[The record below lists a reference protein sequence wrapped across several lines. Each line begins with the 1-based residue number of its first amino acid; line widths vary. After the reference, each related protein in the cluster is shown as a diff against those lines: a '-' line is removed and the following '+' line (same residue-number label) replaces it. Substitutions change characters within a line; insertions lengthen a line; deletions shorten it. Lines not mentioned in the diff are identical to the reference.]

1 MKVLTTRRRLQLDA
15 AQEIASRVI
24 DLPLK
29 KGNQFPVCQC
39 HRLLGLIHRS
49 KSEKEAAINHFE
61 AALEIARSFG
71 WHDELFW
78 IHFCLAELFTIRT
91 GSTALTLTLG
101 APSRMRSATHTSW
114 VVWWSCRLGFGIDNV
129 DLTRRG
135 PRLCTLLIGATRD
148 AEYTRELLRWI
159 NGEMNEG
166 NLPQMALLPVCI
178 NFPFKA
184 RVTK

>member
-78 IHFCLAELFTIRT
+78 IHFCLAELFHDQDRFDDAHAHV
-91 GSTALTLTLG
+91 GSAKSYAVSDTYFLGRVVELQAGFWYRQRRFDEARAEALHAVDWSDEGCGVHQG
-101 APSRMRSATHTSW
+101 APP
-114 VVWWSCRLGFGIDNV
+114 V
-129 DLTRRG
+129 D
-135 PRLCTLLIGATRD
+135 
-148 AEYTRELLRWI
+148 
-159 NGEMNEG
+159 
-166 NLPQMALLPVCI
+166 
-178 NFPFKA
+178 
-184 RVTK
+184 